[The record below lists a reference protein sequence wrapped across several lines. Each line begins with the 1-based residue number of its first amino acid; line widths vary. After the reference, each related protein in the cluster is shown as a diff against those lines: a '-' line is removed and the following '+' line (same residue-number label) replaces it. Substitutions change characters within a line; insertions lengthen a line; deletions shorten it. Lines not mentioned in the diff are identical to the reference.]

1 MNVQERLEKF
11 GIVDQDTGELVIDK
25 VAEKK
30 SLIDAGVRL
39 LHEIET
45 LKVGIKEILEDAK
58 DRGYDKKNLKALMDN
73 VFKSEID
80 EKIEELRTLGKLHD
94 IGKIAID
101 RSIMNKTGQLSDS
114 EWAQI
119 KAHPETGFRPNSN

>member
-1 MNVQERLEKF
+1 MNIEQRLEKF
-11 GIVDQDTGELVIDK
+11 GIVDQETGELVIDK

-80 EKIEELRTLGKLHD
+80 EKIEELESLRTEIHNLYEGGED
-94 IGKIAID
+94 D
-101 RSIMNKTGQLSDS
+101 
-114 EWAQI
+114 
-119 KAHPETGFRPNSN
+119 